1 MQDLTFKSSP
11 LIDRVATSAELCH
24 RMLDFCQRL
33 TTAKRKILEDPEL
46 YPKPEEGP
54 DKVDQKVRRRR
65 VCEKLALVP
74 GKLDHATI
82 AAYTV
87 GDRTV
92 ELADYAGDTTDLVS
106 NLKTHQTNT
115 NTKTQVGNL
124 TPGLSAGLSL
134 AAPHASCE
142 DLTMRESPSDDED
155 VTPTASCSLGSTPMG
170 SGCSSLAVTPTHEGS
185 HNVGSGH

>member
-1 MQDLTFKSSP
+1 MWRRLLLP
-11 LIDRVATSAELCH
+11 LYHLLPCH
-24 RMLDFCQRL
+24 CRGEEVEDKKQGLRC
-33 TTAKRKILEDPEL
+33 AHRK
-46 YPKPEEGP
+46 
-54 DKVDQKVRRRR
+54 
-65 VCEKLALVP
+65 
-74 GKLDHATI
+74 T
-82 AAYTV
+82 
-87 GDRTV
+87 GDRLLYGTP
-92 ELADYAGDTTDLVS
+92 LPLLPLQCKD
-106 NLKTHQTNT
+106 KTKTNT
-115 NTKTQVGNL
+115 QTQVGNL